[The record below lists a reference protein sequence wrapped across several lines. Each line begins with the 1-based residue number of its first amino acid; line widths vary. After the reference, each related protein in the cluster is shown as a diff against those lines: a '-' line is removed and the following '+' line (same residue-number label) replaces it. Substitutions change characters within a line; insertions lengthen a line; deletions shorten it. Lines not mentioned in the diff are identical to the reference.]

1 MQENPVNVGVIFM
14 KKFLLFTL
22 IILGFTILSAYMAE
36 KTDLLD
42 LRSKE
47 LIASFDEQDG
57 KLTLSW
63 DPLPYPCFYK
73 VESYSPTT
81 GLVEGEPAQKFW
93 GSEYTMNAS
102 FHVPSSAIPMNY
114 RITAYGIFGQ
124 LTNPSQPIQNP
135 LHTKQPVSPSVI
147 SHYGEEHPASLMPF
161 LVWHSV
167 PNAVCYEVEL
177 LAGKPAQEGGT
188 AADKNN
194 HLEST
199 QLIFTNGWQ
208 ADLQKYANRKFIYW
222 RVRALDI
229 HHQPIGEF
237 SPTEELYIDASLPW
251 PNRPLLNEYDQMPN
265 FEMPIYPVYQWI
277 PLHNIERYEVELM
290 IHPPAAENDTVPT
303 ADAAWRKVVDSSTA
317 CYDEYARP
325 YAGDYYWRVR
335 GVDKAGNPVGVWS
348 DTAHFVVK
356 QQPERVPIAVLGD
369 SITHGGGAVSNS
381 PAALEYSYTTY
392 FDFPCLNLGR
402 SGDTSTMTLQ
412 RFEQDVLP
420 FRPKNLLILTGTNSL
435 RASNLQPEIIINDL
449 DAIRQKC
456 EANDIRPIFLTLM
469 PINPANIQFAFHT
482 PTDKRW
488 ATKLQQVNNWIRSQ
502 PHFIDLEP
510 YFYDPTHT
518 VMDTKFS
525 IDGLHPD
532 VWGKMLMGEIIN
544 QHKDIFRP

>member
-1 MQENPVNVGVIFM
+1 M

-22 IILGFTILSAYMAE
+22 IILGFTILSAFMAE
-36 KTDLLD
+36 KTDVLG
-42 LRSKE
+42 LRNMTLS
-47 LIASFDEQDG
+47 ASFDETKDG

-73 VESYSPTT
+73 VETYSPTT
-81 GLVEGEPAQKFW
+81 GLVEGEPESKFW
-93 GSEYTMNAS
+93 GSNITMKAS
-102 FHVPSSAIPMNY
+102 LELPSSAIPMSY
-114 RITAYGIFGQ
+114 RVTAYGMFGQ
-124 LTNPSQPIQNP
+124 LTDPSAPIANPIHSKN
-135 LHTKQPVSPSVI
+135 PVSPSI
-147 SHYGEEHPASLMPF
+147 IYHYKEDTPASLMPF

-188 AADKNN
+188 APDKAN

-208 ADLQKYANRKFIYW
+208 ANLKKYANRKFIYW

-237 SPTEELYIDASLPW
+237 SPAEELYIDPKLPQ
-251 PNRPLLNEYDQMPN
+251 PDHPLLNEFDQMPN

-277 PLHNIERYEVELM
+277 PLNGVERYEVELM
-290 IHPPAAENDTVPT
+290 IHPPAKENDNVPT
-303 ADAAWRKVVDSSTA
+303 ADAAWRKVVNSATA
-317 CYDEYARP
+317 CYDEYPRP

-335 GVDKAGNPVGVWS
+335 GIDKSGNPVGVWS
-348 DTAHFVVK
+348 DAAHFVVK
-356 QQPERVPIAVLGD
+356 QQPERVPVAVLGD

-412 RFEQDVLP
+412 RFDQDVLP
-420 FRPKNLLILTGTNSL
+420 YKPLNLLILTGTNSL
-435 RASNLQPEIIINDL
+435 RAGSINPDIIINDL
-449 DAIRQKC
+449 NAIKAKC

-469 PINPANIQFAFHT
+469 PVNPANIQFAFHT
-482 PTDKRW
+482 ATDKQW
-488 ATKLQQVNNWIRSQ
+488 KAKLQQVNNWVRNQ
-502 PHFIDLEP
+502 PYFIDLEP
-510 YFYDPTHT
+510 YFYDKSRQ
-518 VMDTKFS
+518 VMDTSFS

-532 VWGKMLMGEIIN
+532 VRGKMLMGEIIN
-544 QHKDIFRP
+544 QHKDVFRK

>member
-1 MQENPVNVGVIFM
+1 M

-22 IILGFTILSAYMAE
+22 IILIFTIFSAFVAE
-36 KTDLLD
+36 KTDVLG
-42 LRSKE
+42 LRAMTLST
-47 LIASFDEQDG
+47 SFDEQDG
-57 KLTLSW
+57 HLILSW

-81 GLVEGEPAQKFW
+81 GLVDGEPKNKFW

-102 FHVPSSAIPMNY
+102 YAVPSSAIPMNY
-114 RITAYGIFGQ
+114 RVTAYGMFGP
-124 LTNPSQPIQNP
+124 LTEPSAPILNP
-135 LHTKQPVSPSVI
+135 LHTKEPLSPSVI
-147 SHYGEEHPASLMPF
+147 SHYNTDQPASLMPF
-161 LVWHSV
+161 LIWHSV

-188 AADKNN
+188 ALDKNN

-208 ADLQKYANRKFIYW
+208 ADLKKYANRKFIYW

-237 SPTEELYIDASLPW
+237 SPAEELYINPELPQ
-251 PNRPLLNEYDQMPN
+251 PNHPLLNEFDRMPN

-277 PLHNIERYEVELM
+277 PLNNIERYEVELM
-290 IHPPAAENDTVPT
+290 IHPPAAENDTQPT
-303 ADAAWRKVVDSSTA
+303 ADAAWRKVVNSATA
-317 CYDEYARP
+317 CYDEYPRP

-335 GVDKAGNPVGVWS
+335 GIDKTGNPVGTWS

-356 QQPERVPIAVLGD
+356 QQPERVQVAVLGD

-412 RFEQDVLP
+412 RFDQDVLP
-420 FRPKNLLILTGTNSL
+420 FKPRNLIILTGTNSL
-435 RASNLQPEIIINDL
+435 RATNMQPDLIISDL
-449 DAIRQKC
+449 DAIRRKC

-469 PINPANIQFAFHT
+469 PINPGNIQFAFHT
-482 PTDKRW
+482 PTDKKW
-488 ATKLQQVNNWIRSQ
+488 EAKLLQVNTWIRSQ
-502 PHFIDLEP
+502 PYYIDLEP
-510 YFYDPTHT
+510 YFYDASHQ
-518 VMDTKFS
+518 VMDTQFS

-532 VWGKMLMGEIIN
+532 VRGKMLMGEIIN
-544 QHKDIFRP
+544 QHKDLFIK

>member
-1 MQENPVNVGVIFM
+1 M

-22 IILGFTILSAYMAE
+22 IILSFTILSAYTAE
-36 KTDLLD
+36 KTDVLG
-42 LRSKE
+42 LRSME
-47 LIASFDEQDG
+47 ITASFNEEDG

-73 VESYSPTT
+73 VETYSRTT
-81 GLVEGEPAQKFW
+81 GLVEGEPAQKYW
-93 GSEYTMNAS
+93 GSNITMKAS
-102 FHVPSSAIPMNY
+102 LELPSSAIPMNY
-114 RITAYGIFGQ
+114 RVTAYGMFGQ
-124 LTNPSQPIQNP
+124 LTEPSAPIQNP
-135 LHTKQPVSPSVI
+135 LRSKNPESPSVI
-147 SHYGEEHPASLMPF
+147 YHYGEDHPASLMPF
-161 LVWHSV
+161 LVWHSI

-188 AADKNN
+188 APDKAN

-199 QLIFTNGWQ
+199 QQIFTNGWQ
-208 ADLQKYANRKFIYW
+208 ADLKKYANRKFIYW

-237 SPTEELYIDASLPW
+237 SPAEELYIDTNQPQ
-251 PNRPLLNEYDQMPN
+251 PNHPLLNEFDQMPN
-265 FEMPIYPVYQWI
+265 FEMPVYPVYQWI
-277 PLHNIERYEVELM
+277 PLHNVERYEIELM
-290 IHPPAAENDTVPT
+290 THLPATENDNTPT
-303 ADAAWRKVVDSSTA
+303 ADAAWRNVVNSAAA
-317 CYDEYARP
+317 CYDEYPRP

-335 GVDKAGNPVGVWS
+335 GIDKAGNPVGVWS
-348 DTAHFVVK
+348 DTAHFVVR
-356 QQPERVPIAVLGD
+356 QQPERVPVAVLGD

-420 FRPKNLLILTGTNSL
+420 FKPENLLILTGTNSL
-435 RASNLQPEIIINDL
+435 RAPNLNPEIIIKDL
-449 DAIRQKC
+449 TALKAKC

-482 PTDKRW
+482 TTDKRW
-488 ATKLQQVNNWIRSQ
+488 EAKLQQVNSWIRSQ
-502 PHFIDLEP
+502 PYFIDLEP
-510 YFYDPTHT
+510 YFYDSTHN

-532 VWGKMLMGEIIN
+532 VYGKMLMGEIIN
-544 QHKDIFRP
+544 QHKDVFRQ